1 MKVDSVKNN
10 RRALFALLLCSG
22 FIASHPLTVFA
33 SSNEVQATQQ
43 QNLTVSGVVKDN
55 AGEPVI
61 GASIAVKGGTTGTI
75 SDIDG
80 KFSLNV
86 AKGAILEVSFI
97 GYKTQ
102 EFKIDSSKSLNI
114 VLKDDTEMLDEVVVV
129 GLCTDICVM
138 ANATL
143 IRTAMPNT
151 PVRVD
156 ASCCAGSTPEAHR
169 CALEAMKSLQID
181 IDE

>member
-102 EFKIDSSKSLNI
+102 EFNLHYS
-114 VLKDDTEMLDEVVVV
+114 
-129 GLCTDICVM
+129 
-138 ANATL
+138 
-143 IRTAMPNT
+143 
-151 PVRVD
+151 
-156 ASCCAGSTPEAHR
+156 
-169 CALEAMKSLQID
+169 
-181 IDE
+181 

>member
-114 VLKDDTEMLDEVVVV
+114 VLKDDTEMLDEVAEK
-129 GLCTDICVM
+129 THQNFFNRI
-138 ANATL
+138 
-143 IRTAMPNT
+143 
-151 PVRVD
+151 
-156 ASCCAGSTPEAHR
+156 
-169 CALEAMKSLQID
+169 
-181 IDE
+181 